1 MKIQFRCGQC
11 GASVQVDD
19 SHAGKTGKC
28 PKCAQ
33 PVKIPSAE
41 AIRAARQKKAPS
53 KAAASTPAARPA
65 PAAAPPPP
73 KDDFG
78 LSDLG
83 PRFDDDDF
91 NFADAEV
98 AAQPLSAAPPK
109 LASPTYSLPKAAS
122 RSFPHAGFFI
132 RLMALII
139 DNLIVGFVVGI
150 VFYGTILIGAQTLDP
165 AGNREEMQSKA
176 LSLVYI
182 AAIIAFGVIPWLY
195 FAGLEASANQGT
207 VGKMALGIKVV
218 DTHGQPI
225 GFIRATVRY
234 FGKILSALPMYI
246 GFIMAGFTP
255 KKQALHD
262 MIAGCLVVN
271 R

>member
-65 PAAAPPPP
+65 PAAAPPPQ
-73 KDDFG
+73 DDFG
-78 LSDLG
+78 LSDLA

-91 NFADAEV
+91 NFESAAATET
-98 AAQPLSAAPPK
+98 AISTPPPSAHGLSPTAPKSQMGMAGAWRAQP
-109 LASPTYSLPKAAS
+109 
-122 RSFPHAGFFI
+122 AGFWKRFF
-132 RLMALII
+132 AV
-139 DNLIVGFVVGI
+139 IVDAI
-150 VFYGTILIGAQTLDP
+150 VFIPIAVVLNFFASGNPDFARMRDLIGALI
-165 AGNREEMQSKA
+165 N
-176 LSLVYI
+176 L
-182 AAIIAFGVIPWLY
+182 LY
-195 FAGLEASANQGT
+195 FAAFESSGYHGT
-207 VGKMALGIKVV
+207 PGKLALGIMVV
-218 DTHGQPI
+218 DTRERPI
-225 GFIRATVRY
+225 SFVRAIGRNLA
-234 FGKILSALPMYI
+234 KYI
-246 GFIMAGFTP
+246 STLTLLIGYIMAGFTP